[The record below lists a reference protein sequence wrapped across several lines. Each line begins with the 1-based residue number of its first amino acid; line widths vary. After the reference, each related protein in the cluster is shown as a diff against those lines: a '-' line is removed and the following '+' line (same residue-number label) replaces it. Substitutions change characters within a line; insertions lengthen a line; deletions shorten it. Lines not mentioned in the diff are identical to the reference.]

1 MKLTKFALLSVV
13 FLDIMSQ
20 GLVIPILNTIIMS
33 PAQDF
38 LPKDTSTAARQFDFG
53 LTMAVFFIAWFFGA
67 AYISKVSD
75 YIGRKAAMLIC
86 LVGALLA
93 YILTIIALDTNSLTL
108 LIIARILSGFT
119 AGNQPIAQAALSDLS
134 ENEDQKTRFMGLV
147 LLAVSIGMVAG
158 PLISGLMS
166 DPAFFGNYASAA
178 LPFYLVAAMVVAG
191 IFLIMFTYGEIPV
204 ERPPFTFKPLEI
216 FVTIWHMVDRPLVLK
231 LAPVFF
237 FAQLT
242 LSGFYVFMDTYFFSR
257 FQFDT
262 LQNAFTMVVL
272 GISMGS
278 VSAFLV
284 GPISARFA
292 RLPILYTS
300 LGLMALSAGLSILN
314 PSPALAYVLIATF
327 FVPFALYYPTMLTL
341 FSKAVDDTE
350 QGWVMGVGVALFT
363 LGAGVISL
371 LGGWLMSV
379 DIHLP
384 FIIAVLSALVAM
396 ALIALLWRGPDMQKL
411 LERE

>member
-38 LPKDTSTAARQFDFG
+38 LPKGTSTAVRQFDFG

-67 AYISKVSD
+67 AYISKISD

-119 AGNQPIAQAALSDLS
+119 AGNQPIAQAALVDLS
-134 ENEDQKTRFMGLV
+134 ENEDQKIRFMGLV

-166 DPAFFGNYASAA
+166 DPAVFGKFASAA
-178 LPFYLVAAMVVAG
+178 LPFYLVAGMVVAG
-191 IFLIMFTYGEIPV
+191 TLLIIFYYRDPPV

-216 FVTIWHMVDRPLVLK
+216 FVTMWHMVDRPLVLR

-272 GISMGS
+272 GLSMGT

-284 GPISARFA
+284 GPISARFN

-300 LGLMALSAGLSILN
+300 LGLMTLSTGLSILN

-327 FVPFALYYPTMLTL
+327 FVPFALYYPTLLTL
-341 FSKAVDDTE
+341 FSKAVDETE

-363 LGAGVISL
+363 LGAGIISL
-371 LGGWLMSV
+371 IGGWLMSI

-384 FIIAVLSALVAM
+384 FIISVISALIAM
-396 ALIALLWRGPDMQKL
+396 GLIALLWRGPEMKKL

>member
-38 LPKDTSTAARQFDFG
+38 LPKETSTAARQFDFG

-75 YIGRKAAMLIC
+75 FIGRKAAMLIC

-119 AGNQPIAQAALSDLS
+119 AGNQPIAQAALVDLS
-134 ENEDQKTRFMGLV
+134 ENEDQKIRFMGLI
-147 LLAVSIGMVAG
+147 LLAISIGMVAG

-166 DPAFFGNYASAA
+166 DPALFGKFASAA

-191 IFLIMFTYGEIPV
+191 IFLIVFAYREIPV
-204 ERPPFTFKPLEI
+204 ERPAFAFKPLEI
-216 FVTIWHMVDRPLVLK
+216 FITIWHMVDRPLVLR

-284 GPISARFA
+284 GPISARFG
-292 RLPILYTS
+292 RLPILYGS
-300 LGLMALSAGLSILN
+300 LCLMALSAGLSILN

-327 FVPFALYYPTMLTL
+327 FIPFALYYPTMLTL
-341 FSKAVDDTE
+341 FSSAVDDTE
-350 QGWVMGVGVALFT
+350 QGWVMGVTVALFT
-363 LGAGVISL
+363 LGAGAISL
-371 LGGWLMSV
+371 LGGWLMSI

-384 FIIAVLSALVAM
+384 FIIAVLSAFIAM
-396 ALIALLWRGPDMQKL
+396 ALIALLWRGTDMKKL